1 MVIPIGPSNGSQM
14 LTVVAKLKNGEVMS
28 DPKFPV
34 VYVPLTSKENQ
45 LESKR

>member
-14 LTVVAKLKNGEVMS
+14 LTVVAKLKNEDVVF

-34 VYVPLTSKENQ
+34 VYVPLTSKEEQ